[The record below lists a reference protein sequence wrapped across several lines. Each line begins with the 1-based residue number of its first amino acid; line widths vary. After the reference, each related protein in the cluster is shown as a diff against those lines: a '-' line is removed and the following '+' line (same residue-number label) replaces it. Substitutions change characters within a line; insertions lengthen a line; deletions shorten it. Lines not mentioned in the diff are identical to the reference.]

1 MKRLTLMLTALWA
14 TPVLAHDGMHLHP
27 HADHPVWSLIVLAS
41 AIVGLV
47 AYLAWR
53 RR

>member
-1 MKRLTLMLTALWA
+1 MKRMILIATTLWA
-14 TPVLAHDGMHLHP
+14 TPLLAHDGMHLHP
-27 HADHPVWSLIVLAS
+27 HADHPAWSLIMLAS
-41 AIVGLV
+41 AVVGAA

>member
-1 MKRLTLMLTALWA
+1 MTRMTLLLTALWA
-14 TPVLAHDGMHLHP
+14 TPVLADSGLHMHP
-27 HADHPVWSLIVLAS
+27 HADHPAWSLIMLAS
-41 AIVGLV
+41 VVVGAA

>member
-1 MKRLTLMLTALWA
+1 MTRLILITTTLWA
-14 TPVLAHDGMHLHP
+14 TPLLAHDGVHMHP
-27 HADHPVWSLIVLAS
+27 HADHPAWSLIMLAS
-41 AIVGLV
+41 AVVGAA

>member
-1 MKRLTLMLTALWA
+1 MKRLTLLFCVFWA
-14 TPVLAHDGMHLHP
+14 TPLLAHDGMHLHP
-27 HADHPVWSLIVLAS
+27 HADHPAWSLIMLAS
-41 AIVGLV
+41 AVVGAA